1 MPRISPVV
9 VTALA
14 IALGCGAALQAQRR
28 PPQPPAPPPGK
39 ANWPTDGYDTARSS
53 WQRHETL
60 ISPTS
65 VKGMKLVWKLK
76 LDNASR
82 QLHNLFPP
90 MIVSDVRTTA
100 GPKQIGV
107 VAGVS
112 DNLYGIDLDTGTQLW
127 KKTFDNTFTG
137 QATSRYYTLCPGGLT
152 ATPVIG
158 PGTKA
163 GQFIAYAVS
172 WDGRLRQVD
181 VATGQDAAAPELFL
195 PPNGK
200 PYGLNLYKGVVYTTT
215 AQGCGGNP
223 NQFYA
228 FDLATKKV
236 GSFNPGSGGM
246 WPRLGPT
253 IGRDGSVY
261 AGSGD
266 GDYYPEREVFGQ
278 SIVAVKQNPLTK
290 ALEMSDW
297 YTPSNAIW
305 LRKRDLDM
313 NVTGPVFEW
322 KGKEYLA
329 EASKECRVWLLDTS
343 AMGGEDHRTP
353 VDRTPLICNES
364 VHFAAAGPWSAIST
378 WEDTDGTRW
387 VLLPFWGPKHPEFK
401 APIEHGETV
410 RGAVAAFK
418 LEEQGGKVRLAPAW
432 VSRDINQADHVVI
445 ANGVV
450 FAFGNGV
457 DATQSTV
464 DIGLSYNDWQNR
476 AKNSTHAELH
486 AFDART
492 GEELWS
498 SGSQIA
504 TFNHFTSLSLANGR
518 VYIGT
523 HDGTLYAFGVD
534 RDSGPRSDAVARSAP
549 RVAGRTLKGPPAA
562 GRESPDASQDGAK

>member
-1 MPRISPVV
+1 MARLSSVA

-14 IALGCGAALQAQRR
+14 VALGCAATLDAQRKAPG
-28 PPQPPAPPPGK
+28 PPPPPPGK
-39 ANWPTDGYDTARSS
+39 ANWPTDGYDVQRTS

-60 ISPTS
+60 ISPAS
-65 VKGMKLVWKLK
+65 VRGMKLAWKLK

-90 MIVSDVRTTA
+90 MIVSDVRTA
-100 GPKQIGV
+100 SGPKQVGV

-127 KKTFDNTFTG
+127 KRTFDNTFTE
-137 QATSRYYTLCPGGLT
+137 QANSRYYTLCPGGLT

-158 PGTKA
+158 PGSRP
-163 GQFIAYAVS
+163 GQFIVYAVS
-172 WDGRLRQVD
+172 WDGRLRQLD
-181 VATGQDAAAPELFL
+181 AATGQDAAPAELFV

-200 PYGLNLYKGVVYTTT
+200 PYGLNLYKNVIYTTT
-215 AQGCGGNP
+215 AQGCGGTP

-266 GDYYPEREVFGQ
+266 GDYFPEREVFGQ
-278 SIVAVKQNPLTK
+278 AIVAVKQNPTTK
-290 ALEMSDW
+290 ALELSDW
-297 YTPSNAIW
+297 YAPTNAIW

-329 EASKECRVWLLDTS
+329 EASKECRIWLLDTS

-387 VLLPFWGPKHPEFK
+387 VLLPFWGPKHPDFK
-401 APIEHGETV
+401 APIEHGDTV
-410 RGAVAAFK
+410 RGGVAAFK
-418 LEEQGGKVRLAPAW
+418 LVVVGGKVRMAPAW
-432 VSRDINQADHVVI
+432 VSRDINQADHAVI

-450 FAFGNGV
+450 FAFGNGE

-464 DIGLSYNDWQNR
+464 DIGLTYNSWENR
-476 AKNSTHAELH
+476 AKHSTHAELH

-498 SGSQIA
+498 SGDQIA

-534 RDSGPRSDAVARSAP
+534 
-549 RVAGRTLKGPPAA
+549 KAA
-562 GRESPDASQDGAK
+562 GPDKPSAAARPAVPTDKQVTK

>member
-1 MPRISPVV
+1 MARFRPVA

-14 IALGCGAALQAQRR
+14 VALGCAATLGAQRK
-28 PPQPPAPPPGK
+28 PPSPPAPPPGK
-39 ANWPTDGYDTARSS
+39 ANWPTDGYDTQRTS
-53 WQRHETL
+53 WQRHEAY
-60 ISPTS
+60 INPTT
-65 VKGMKLVWKLK
+65 VKGMKLAWKLK

-82 QLHNLFPP
+82 QLHNLYPP

-112 DNLYGIDLDTGTQLW
+112 DNVYGVDLETGTQLW
-127 KKTFDNTFTG
+127 KRTFDNTFTG
-137 QATSRYYTLCPGGLT
+137 EATSRYYTLCPGGLT

-158 PGTKA
+158 PGAKA
-163 GQFIAYAVS
+163 GQFIAYVVS
-172 WDGRLRQVD
+172 WDGRLRQLD
-181 VATGQDAAAPELFL
+181 VATGRDAAPPELFL

-200 PYGLNLYKGVVYTTT
+200 PYGLNLYKNVIYTTT

-236 GSFNPGSGGM
+236 GSFNPGSGGL

-253 IGRDGSVY
+253 IGRDGGVY

-266 GDYYPEREVFGQ
+266 GDYYPDREVFGQ
-278 SIVAVKQNPLTK
+278 AIVAVKQNATTK
-290 ALEMSDW
+290 ALELTDW
-297 YTPSNAIW
+297 YAPSNAVW

-329 EASKECRVWLLDTS
+329 ETSKECRIWLLDTS

-353 VDRTPLICNES
+353 VDRTPLVCNEA

-387 VLLPFWGPKHPEFK
+387 VLLPFWGPKHPDFH
-401 APIEHGETV
+401 APVEHGQVV

-418 LEEQGGKVRLAPAW
+418 LEERDGKVRLAPAW
-432 VSRDINQADHVVI
+432 VSRDMNQADHAVI

-464 DIGLSYNDWQNR
+464 DEGLSYNSWENR
-476 AKNSTHAELH
+476 DKHSTHAELH

-498 SGSQIA
+498 SGDQIA
-504 TFNHFTSLSLANGR
+504 SYNHFTSLSLANGR

-523 HDGTLYAFGVD
+523 HDGVLYAFGVD
-534 RDSGPRSDAVARSAP
+534 R
-549 RVAGRTLKGPPAA
+549 KPAA
-562 GRESPDASQDGAK
+562 PVPASSAGQENE

>member
-1 MPRISPVV
+1 MARLFPVAI
-9 VTALA
+9 TALA
-14 IALGCGAALQAQRR
+14 VALGCAATLQAQRK

-39 ANWPTDGYDTARSS
+39 ASWPTDGYDTARSS
-53 WQRHETL
+53 WQRHETW

-65 VKGMKLVWKLK
+65 VKGMKLVWKLT
-76 LDNASR
+76 LDNQAR

-90 MIVSDVRTTA
+90 LIVSDVRTTS

-127 KKTFDNTFTG
+127 KKTFDNTFTD
-137 QATSRYYTLCPGGLT
+137 QANSRYYTLCPGGLT

-158 PGTKA
+158 PGSKP
-163 GQFIAYAVS
+163 GQFIAYVVS

-181 VATGQDAAAPELFL
+181 VATGQDAAPPELFL
-195 PPNGK
+195 PSNGK
-200 PYGLNLYKGVVYTTT
+200 PYGLNLYKNVVYTTT
-215 AQGCGGNP
+215 AQGCGGRP
-223 NQFYA
+223 NQFYS
-228 FDLATKKV
+228 FDLATRKV

-246 WPRLGPT
+246 WPRLGPS

-343 AMGGEDHRTP
+343 ALGGEDHRTP
-353 VDRTPLICNES
+353 VDRTPLVCNEM
-364 VHFAAAGPWSAIST
+364 VHFAAAGPWSALST

-387 VLLPFWGPKHPEFK
+387 VLMPFWGPKHPDFK

-432 VSRDINQADHVVI
+432 VSRDVNQADHAVI

-457 DATQSTV
+457 DARQSTV
-464 DIGLSYNDWQNR
+464 DIGLTYNSWENR
-476 AKNSTHAELH
+476 AKYSTHAELH

-498 SGSQIA
+498 SGNQIA

-518 VYIGT
+518 VYLGT

-534 RDSGPRSDAVARSAP
+534 RESGPRSDAAARPAP

-562 GRESPDASQDGAK
+562 GRESPDASQDGTK